1 MKIVETLPLSEA
13 VVGLRLAAAVL
24 DDGGNVLVPAGV
36 ELSESLL
43 QGLQRREV
51 AEVSVEREVEED
63 PAAQAAYRAKL
74 TAQLDHVFRKAGD
87 GEETRALYQ
96 AVLDYRMEHRS

>member
-1 MKIVETLPLSEA
+1 MKVVETLPLSEA
-13 VVGLRLAAAVL
+13 AIGMRLAVAVL
-24 DDGGNVLVPAGV
+24 DEAGHVLVPAGA
-36 ELSESLL
+36 ELSEGML
-43 QGLQRREV
+43 QGLQRREI

-63 PAAQAAYRAKL
+63 PATQAAYRAKL

-87 GEETRALYQ
+87 GDETRALYQ

>member
-1 MKIVETLPLSEA
+1 MKVVEILPLSDA

-24 DDGGNVLVPAGV
+24 DEAGHVLVPAGA
-36 ELSESLL
+36 ELSESIL
-43 QGLQRREV
+43 QGLQRREI
-51 AEVSVEREVEED
+51 AEISVEHDVEED

-74 TAQLDHVFRKAGD
+74 AAQLDHIFRKAGD
-87 GEETRALYQ
+87 GDETRALYQ